1 MRDLPKEFEQLT
13 GLLAAMIICPDN
25 EHVIQAKL
33 VDSPFW
39 CPAPE
44 EKDAPLGKEFALKR
58 MARFAISRMPLD
70 ILNYCRFDIS
80 MAVVWEGR
88 VSVYQADARKNI
100 SDRVAA
106 VHSIKDVTEDGH
118 AIDVQQVAAKAYF
131 LELKKFILNQSL
143 ANALLYMDRTNKKV
157 GAKDAPWQLVKNCY
171 ESRRS

>member
-1 MRDLPKEFEQLT
+1 MRDLPNEFEQLT
-13 GLLAAMIICPDN
+13 GLLAAMIIFPDK
-25 EHVIQAKL
+25 EHVLQAKL

-44 EKDAPLGKEFALKR
+44 EVGAPLEKESALKR
-58 MARFAISRMPLD
+58 MAQFAISRLPSTISD
-70 ILNYCRFDIS
+70 YDRFNID

-88 VSVYQADARKNI
+88 VSVYQAYARKNN
-100 SDRVAA
+100 SRVAA

-171 ESRRS
+171 GSRRS